1 MITFAPAL
9 AALIERFI
17 GYPTSLQTTIRHPVQ
32 WIGDVISL
40 ADTKLNTDPENALPS
55 KLKGAASVVAITA
68 LFAIPAWII
77 QSIAN
82 HLPFPILWQ
91 ALIATP
97 FIAQKSMREHVQAV
111 DRGLSTSLADG
122 RKAVSMIVG
131 RDTRDLDESDVT
143 RAALESLAE
152 NTADGIVAPLFWFAV
167 AGLPGIVAYKVI
179 NTADSMIGH
188 LSTHHRHFGFFS
200 AKLDDVVNL
209 PASRLT
215 GLFFAAAALFKS
227 KTSAQTS
234 LTSMWEDASKHRSP
248 NAGWPEAAMAGALG
262 VKFGGPRAYEGEWL
276 DLAWMGGG
284 REELKRSDIASGL
297 KLYDDALWIM
307 TATLAALAL
316 VL

>member
-17 GYPTSLQTTIRHPVQ
+17 GYPTQLQNAIRHPVQ
-32 WIGDVISL
+32 WIGDVIKL
-40 ADTKLNTDPENALPS
+40 ADTKLNTDPENILPS
-55 KLKGAASVVAITA
+55 KLIGTASLIAIIA
-68 LFAIPAWII
+68 FFVIPAWII
-77 QSIAN
+77 QSITS
-82 HLPFPILWQ
+82 HLPFPIIWQ

-97 FIAQKSMREHVQAV
+97 FLAQKSMREHVQAV

-122 RKAVSMIVG
+122 RKAVAMIVG
-131 RDTRDLDESDVT
+131 RDTGNLGESDIT

-188 LSTHHRHFGFFS
+188 LSTHHRHFGFFA
-200 AKLDDVVNL
+200 AKLDDLVNL

-215 GLFFAAAALFKS
+215 GLFFASAAFLKS
-227 KTSAQTS
+227 KSAAQQS
-234 LTSMWEDASKHRSP
+234 LTSMWQDASKHRSP

-262 VKFGGPRAYEGEWL
+262 VKFGGPRTYEGEWV
-276 DLAWMGGG
+276 DLAWMGDG
-284 REELKRSDIASGL
+284 REELKRTDIASGL
-297 KLYDDALWIM
+297 KLYDHALWIM
-307 TATLAALAL
+307 TATLAALAVAL
-316 VL
+316 

>member
-9 AALIERFI
+9 AAVIERFI
-17 GYPTSLQTTIRHPVQ
+17 GYPASVQTAIRHPVQ
-32 WIGDVISL
+32 WIGAVITH
-40 ADTKLNTDPENALPS
+40 ADTKLNTVPENALLS
-55 KLKGAASVVAITA
+55 KLMGAASLIAIIA

-77 QSIAN
+77 QSITS
-82 HLPFPILWQ
+82 HLPFPVIWQ

-111 DRGLSTSLADG
+111 DRGLSSSLADG

-131 RDTRDLDESDVT
+131 RDTRNLDESDIT

-152 NTADGIVAPLFWFAV
+152 NTADGIVAPLFWFALL
-167 AGLPGIVAYKVI
+167 GLPGIIAYKVI

-188 LSTHHRHFGFFS
+188 RSTQHRHFGFFA

-215 GLFFAAAALFKS
+215 GLFFVAAAFFKS
-227 KTSAQTS
+227 NSAAQEA
-234 LTSMWEDASKHRSP
+234 LNSMWQDAGKHRSP

-262 VKFGGPRAYEGEWL
+262 LKFGGPRAYEGEWL
-276 DLAWMGGG
+276 DLAWMGDG
-284 REELKRSDIASGL
+284 REELKRTDIASGL
-297 KLYDDALWIM
+297 KLYATALWIM
-307 TATLAALAL
+307 TALLAL
-316 VL
+316 LGLAL